1 MRKRKDKRKSL
12 CIFTAALFGKS
23 DGDGGEERVRS
34 GGGAGDERGSDHG
47 VQYDPLL

>member
-23 DGDGGEERVRS
+23 DRDGGVRS
-34 GGGAGDERGSDHG
+34 GGRAGEERGSDHG